1 MKIEITKERV
11 LEAASKCETAKQTL
25 KTLFPEVFIEEEIF
39 WEMGITWPKNLYF
52 TNNKGDTFFIGDR
65 ITMKNSC
72 HKFGDGVRDHTI
84 RAFYINNSTQLIS
97 ELNGTKYK
105 KVFALFEGYSSERA
119 LSLDDMILI
128 KRCK

>member
-25 KTLFPEVFIEEEIF
+25 KTLFPEVFKEEEYWII
-39 WEMGITWPKNLYF
+39 GIAWPEELYF
-52 TNNKGDTFFIGDR
+52 KNNTGKAFFIGDQVTLSNPNHR
-65 ITMKNSC
+65 
-72 HKFGDGVRDHTI
+72 FGDGIRDHVI
-84 RAFYINNSTQLIS
+84 RGFYINNNTALIS
-97 ELNGTKYK
+97 ELDGTKYK

-119 LSLDDMILI
+119 VLLDELTLI